1 MYLTFFSIISTIT
14 NIVFFI
20 YIKKQKN
27 LNKELQIKL
36 KITRDFADVHAE
48 KELVRVNK
56 KNNAATAE
64 KLALALKSEKSTQ
77 AITKSVETM
86 VVDSIEPI
94 VKKPRRRKKKTN
106 NAQQ

>member
-56 KNNAATAE
+56 KNNPTAAE
-64 KLALALKSEKSTQ
+64 KLALAL
-77 AITKSVETM
+77 

-106 NAQQ
+106 NTQQ